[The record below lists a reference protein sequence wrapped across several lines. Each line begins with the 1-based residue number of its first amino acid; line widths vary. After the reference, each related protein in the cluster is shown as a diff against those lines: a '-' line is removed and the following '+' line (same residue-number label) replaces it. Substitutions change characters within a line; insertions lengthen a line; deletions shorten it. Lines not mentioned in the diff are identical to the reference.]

1 MNRSTRPADRAVLP
15 HRTLT
20 LAGVDRGN
28 ASMVLADVENLVGV
42 HEVTLA
48 LGDNTMHLHVDE
60 RFDVAALQQILSSSG
75 VTLAPVSPA
84 RLAGTQPPVA
94 AGTDAASCCTPGK
107 KDNRN
112 GSR

>member
-1 MNRSTRPADRAVLP
+1 MNRSTHTANRIAIP

-20 LAGVDRGN
+20 FAGIDRGN
-28 ASMVLADVENLVGV
+28 ASMVLADVETLAGV

-48 LGDNTMHLHVDE
+48 LGDNKMHLHVDE

-75 VTLAPVSPA
+75 VTLVPAQPVRPA
-84 RLAGTQPPVA
+84 GAQPSDAGGVDT
-94 AGTDAASCCTPGK
+94 ASCCQSDK
-107 KDNRN
+107 KGNHN